1 MKQVPDSLLAFQH
14 MFPDDDACAA
24 WLIEMRWPD
33 GFVCPA
39 CGHEKGWALRRKAH
53 TFECAGCRRQTS
65 VTAGTI
71 LHASKLPLTVWFWAA
86 YLMATHSNGI
96 SALQLQKQLG
106 IGSYRSAWLLAHK
119 LRASMVDPERNSL
132 SGLVEIDEASLP
144 FRTKRRSSHRRAR
157 TQPRRQD
164 AHRRRHRTRGRKHPR
179 PPAAGRNLLLRR
191 RRPRTLRRNRPPIPT
206 PSRKPTAGPATLRS
220 PPIATMSMSSGK
232 TAAHLVLPWIH
243 QVFSNLKG
251 WARGVYHGLRRKHL
265 QAYLDEFVFRFNR
278 RKTRHAAFRSLF
290 RLATNAKPLTY
301 SMLIE
306 PGAMCISGT
315 YFRADDGVSSDA
327 LSFGRSVDMR
337 YFGQE
342 HTVTVSIDDTAM
354 DLATILSDFHAAHER
369 ALHLQPYRYPRRIR
383 HVSPDRDCLGAA
395 APGQSDRR
403 RGPICRG
410 GAKRAA
416 AGRLR
421 RRRDAMKPISAS
433 VTHFPRASRRRA
445 LWSSKSHR
453 PPRSFI
459 QANGCGSTNW
469 ASSTSGR
476 PATVR
481 PRRPV

>member
-1 MKQVPDSLLAFQH
+1 MARLAKIAAAGLAAAALGFAVAACQPQMMAPRALDAAAPANAMTVAEVQELVVGKTILVRDENRKVSRAEYFSPDGTVKLKAKLDSFAMLFSYKGKYYTAYAHGSGRESLPPDVEVEVRAGERVECSLIRSCRRSHHMKQVPDSLLAFQH

-119 LRASMVDPERNSL
+119 LRASMVAPERNPL

-144 FRTKRRSSHRRAR
+144 FRTKDEPPTGGQGRSHDGKMLIVGAIELGDGNIPGRLRLAEISSYGAADLGHFVETAAD
-157 TQPRRQD
+157 PD
-164 AHRRRHRTRGRKHPR
+164 AIAKTDGWSGYAAVPADRHNVHVV
-179 PPAAGRNLLLRR
+179 
-191 RRPRTLRRNRPPIPT
+191 
-206 PSRKPTAGPATLRS
+206 
-220 PPIATMSMSSGK
+220 GK

-290 RLATNAKPLTY
+290 RLATNAEPLTY

-306 PGAMCISGT
+306 PEPCA
-315 YFRADDGVSSDA
+315 
-327 LSFGRSVDMR
+327 
-337 YFGQE
+337 
-342 HTVTVSIDDTAM
+342 
-354 DLATILSDFHAAHER
+354 
-369 ALHLQPYRYPRRIR
+369 
-383 HVSPDRDCLGAA
+383 
-395 APGQSDRR
+395 
-403 RGPICRG
+403 
-410 GAKRAA
+410 
-416 AGRLR
+416 
-421 RRRDAMKPISAS
+421 
-433 VTHFPRASRRRA
+433 
-445 LWSSKSHR
+445 
-453 PPRSFI
+453 
-459 QANGCGSTNW
+459 
-469 ASSTSGR
+469 
-476 PATVR
+476 
-481 PRRPV
+481 